1 MQLPCPPV
9 RWRGPLL
16 ALAGAAAV
24 AGIALGITLGG
35 GAGTTVETQAD
46 EARSTAAAT
55 GTTGAESTATG
66 RTTNTFS
73 SATTSNSRTTATT
86 TRPGAT
92 PLPRTTNSGHSL
104 LVATVD
110 DALKQADA
118 ATAATLTKLSH
129 DAGFDA
135 VMVSSAWTPGAR
147 APSPQEK
154 VAIGNVVKAAEA
166 QRMHVFVFVW
176 HGLSGRTPRTA
187 EARAQFATYTAA
199 LARSFPQVRDIVVG
213 NEPNLNTFW
222 LPQFGPGGSDAAAK
236 GYLDLLART
245 YDALKSVS
253 PRIRVIGGA
262 LAPRGSDRAGTRRDT
277 HSPTQ
282 FIKDLASAYKGS
294 RRSRPI
300 MDAFSIHPYMRTSE
314 LAPTDTH
321 AASTTITI
329 ADYPKLAALLTQ
341 SFAGTPQRGRGLPVY
356 YTEFGVQT
364 RVPAAHRHAYTDLGT
379 PGAGDA
385 VGPQRQARYYDRALA
400 LAACQPTVKGLFIF
414 HTFDEADLA
423 GWQSGLYYADQQPKP
438 SLKGFRVSATSARAA
453 RLARCAGGKFVRKE

>member
-24 AGIALGITLGG
+24 AGIAIGITIGG
-35 GAGTTVETQAD
+35 GASTTVETRAEKAAGTTRAD
-46 EARSTAAAT
+46 STSPT
-55 GTTGAESTATG
+55 GTTTPSGSTSRATG
-66 RTTNTFS
+66 
-73 SATTSNSRTTATT
+73 TT
-86 TRPGAT
+86 TRPGAIA
-92 PLPRTTNSGHSL
+92 PPRTTRPGHRL

-110 DALKQADA
+110 DALKQADPG
-118 ATAATLTKLSH
+118 TASALTKLSH

-135 VMVSSAWTPGAR
+135 VMVSSAWTPGAQ
-147 APSPQEK
+147 APTPQEK
-154 VAIGNVVKAAEA
+154 VALANVVNAADA
-166 QRMHVFVFVW
+166 QGMRVFVFVW
-176 HGLSGRTPRTA
+176 HGLSGKTPRTPG
-187 EARAQFATYTAA
+187 ARSQFAAYTAA
-199 LARSFPQVRDIVVG
+199 LARSFPHVRDIVVG

-222 LPQFGPGGSDAAAK
+222 LPQFGPGGSDPAAK
-236 GYLDLLART
+236 GYYDLLART
-245 YDALKSVS
+245 YDALKRVS

-262 LAPRGSDRAGTRRDT
+262 LAPRGSDRPGTRRDT

-282 FIKDLASAYKGS
+282 FIKDLAAAYKSSG
-294 RRSRPI
+294 RPRPI

-314 LAPTDTH
+314 LPPTDTH

-341 SFAGTPQRGRGLPVY
+341 SFAGTPQRGPGLPVY

-364 RVPAAHRHAYTDLGT
+364 RVPAPHRHAYQDLGT
-379 PGAGDA
+379 PGVADA
-385 VGPQRQARYYDRALA
+385 VDPQTQARYYERALA

-438 SLKGFRVSATSARAA
+438 SLKAFRASAASARAA